1 MAFSRP
7 KIHGQAAKKL
17 LLRRNMVRSCFCFLA
32 WTCKGIVDN
41 EKIFAVPIH
50 SCVLKSGSASG
61 MLGSSSGG
69 VSISTIMCAEI
80 GRGVPKWWIVLT
92 YISMGKKKQR
102 YTNKVLEAI
111 IK

>member
-80 GRGVPKWWIVLT
+80 GRGVPKWWNIFPWE
-92 YISMGKKKQR
+92 KKSKDTQIKYWKQ
-102 YTNKVLEAI
+102 
-111 IK
+111 